1 MAEFNLQSYRDR
13 FPEVSRTLFGRTF
26 DFTALEKNFSY
37 LRSGSN
43 WLSIGHILPLYDPA
57 QTPYTRYWPRP
68 DSKQLNLALKKDRV
82 HLAPLEGDG
91 KNLVERLLRL
101 LHNLGL
107 VSLILRFTYPERFAI
122 FSVPVAHLIH
132 VQRSG
137 ILDLYMAFS
146 AELREWQQHFRMATV
161 AETELALW
169 TFYHVSSA
177 ADQNGNAEAARQAFD
192 ADLWIQRRRLA
203 RVLRPFMQRYG
214 PLELARLLAEEDPKL
229 AGKIAGEEHERL
241 LKCAARQF
249 YPQVSVRQ
257 KGWAEAVISLLAQDG
272 RISLEEKTALRR
284 IWSAR
289 NQAVH
294 PEGWLDLAQVEN
306 MIDGIERICRRWQKD
321 AVEDGKE

>member
-1 MAEFNLQSYRDR
+1 MADFNLQHYRDR
-13 FPEVSRTLFGRTF
+13 FPAVSQSLFGRTF
-26 DFTALEKNFSY
+26 NFPALEKKFSY
-37 LRSGSN
+37 LRDGSN

-68 DSKQLNLALKKDRV
+68 DAKQLDSALRKDRV
-82 HLAPLEGDG
+82 RLAPLERDE
-91 KNLVERLLRL
+91 KAVVERLLRL

-122 FSVPVAHLIH
+122 FSTPVAHLIS
-132 VQRSG
+132 VQRPG
-137 ILDLYMAFS
+137 ILDFYMAFS
-146 AELREWQQHFRMATV
+146 AELREWQQHFRMATA
-161 AETELALW
+161 AETEIALW
-169 TFYHVSSA
+169 TFHHLSSA
-177 ADQNGNAEAARQAFD
+177 AGQNGSAEAARQAFET
-192 ADLWIQRRRLA
+192 DLWIQRRRLA

-229 AGKIAGEEHERL
+229 AGKIAGEEHEKL
-241 LKCAARQF
+241 LKSAARQF
-249 YPQVSVRQ
+249 YPHISLRQ

-294 PEGWLDLAQVEN
+294 PDGWLDLAQIEN
-306 MIDGIERICRRWQKD
+306 MIDGIERICRRWQEDTGKD
-321 AVEDGKE
+321 REE